1 MSGGG
6 GPRSQ
11 EVAGIE
17 EMHSGMETDEQ
28 ATPQAGASSMPAAVP
43 GQVPGSRE
51 DGQTPVEELQV
62 NGFTF

>member
-1 MSGGG
+1 
-6 GPRSQ
+6 
-11 EVAGIE
+11 
-17 EMHSGMETDEQ
+17 MHSGMETDEQ